1 MHTYVIQMSGSFH
14 IIVQSKIYY
23 PNYILDSI
31 HNFLKEYFKSI
42 MLIKPDRLQSVI
54 KTERWNLVS
63 SSVTAKERSD
73 KTWTALKTKTKQ
85 SLYKTSKLYVP

>member
-54 KTERWNLVS
+54 VS

-85 SLYKTSKLYVP
+85 LLYKTSKLYVP